1 MIVRAVLIAITSLAV
16 AGPLSAKL
24 PPPTPA
30 QQAAEADRRARE
42 EAQLQAEKVA
52 LERAQDAIAA
62 RYQRER
68 GGRPS
73 VEPAGHVS
81 DTNMPKTA
89 RELPRSAGPH
99 GGSQQSA
106 EAHSAP
112 AK

>member
-1 MIVRAVLIAITSLAV
+1 MIVRAVLIAITALAV

-30 QQAAEADRRARE
+30 QEAAEAERRARE
-42 EAQLQAEKVA
+42 EAQLQAQKAA
-52 LERAQDAIAA
+52 LERAQDAVAA
-62 RYQRER
+62 RYKRER
-68 GGRPS
+68 GGALS
-73 VEPAGHVS
+73 VESGGRVS

-89 RELPRSAGPH
+89 RELPPAGPH